1 MVISKYCHIDSLKVI
16 LICFGTIQIFIFS
29 YILKGKFEE
38 QHKKI
43 AEDLSKAKIKFEEEK
58 KDSILL
64 LEKEKKNLYNECFYK
79 NSKLDEREKQIRSL
93 LKSKSPF
100 KDCSI
105 IATNM
110 ELLIFNETIRYLK
123 YKTRPAIKTEQI
135 VRDLKKEYKT
145 LCLKYKELEYKVDY
159 IINAFPEISEYLDS
173 DEDLISIGE
182 SFSYEE
188 LENNKDRRKDYLSE
202 EEYRCLNDSEKSQL
216 ALDRYINGRSKTKW
230 QIGRDYEMCC
240 AFQLQKNGYKVELHG
255 IKYQK
260 NDLGRD
266 LIASMDVGGLFGFQ
280 VYIIQCKYWS
290 KDRVIHENVIMQ
302 LFGSAYEYQLGEGST
317 WNREVIPVLMIPPH
331 SIVSDKAKLFA
342 TKLNVKIWILPYDDF
357 PRIKCNIN
365 NGNKI
370 YHLPFDQMYDRTEI
384 KKEGELYAYTV
395 KEAESKG
402 FRRAHKHIFNS

>member
-1 MVISKYCHIDSLKVI
+1 MT
-16 LICFGTIQIFIFS
+16 LICFGTIQILFFL
-29 YILKGKFEE
+29 YTLKDKFEE
-38 QHKKI
+38 QNKKI

-58 KDSILL
+58 RESLHL
-64 LEKEKKNLYNECFYK
+64 LEKERTNFYNECFDK
-79 NSKLDEREKQIRSL
+79 NAKLIEREKQIRSL
-93 LKSKSPF
+93 LNSKSPF
-100 KDCSI
+100 KDCTI
-105 IATNM
+105 ITTDM
-110 ELLIFNETIRYLK
+110 ELSIFNESIRYLK
-123 YKTRPAIKTEQI
+123 YKTRPAIKAEQI

-159 IINAFPEISEYLDS
+159 IINTFPKISEYFDS
-173 DEDLISIGE
+173 DEDLISMGE

-188 LENNKDRRKDYLSE
+188 LEDNRDRRKDYLSE
-202 EEYRCLNDSEKSQL
+202 EEYRSLNDSEKSQL
-216 ALDRYINGRSKTKW
+216 ALDRYIHSRSKTKW

-240 AFQLQKNGYKVELHG
+240 AFQLQNKGYMVELHG
-255 IKYQK
+255 IKYLK

-266 LIASMDVGGLFGFQ
+266 LIASRNIGGLFGSQ

-290 KDRVIHENVIMQ
+290 KERMIRENVIMQ
-302 LFGSAYEYQLGEGST
+302 IFGSAYEYQLDEGSS
-317 WNREVIPVLMIPPH
+317 WDREVIPVLMIPPH

-342 TKLNVKIWILPYDDF
+342 SKLNVKIWILAYEDF

-384 KKEGELYAYTV
+384 KNEGELYAYTV